1 MLDDVT
7 KRDLGG
13 LGEAAD
19 EVEHLTAV
27 HQDGLPCDDK
37 LPEEAGY
44 GRWRPGWYTHS
55 CGDGVSGQ
63 ISPSPP

>member
-1 MLDDVT
+1 MLDDVA

-19 EVEHLTAV
+19 EVEHLT
-27 HQDGLPCDDK
+27 
-37 LPEEAGY
+37 EEAGY